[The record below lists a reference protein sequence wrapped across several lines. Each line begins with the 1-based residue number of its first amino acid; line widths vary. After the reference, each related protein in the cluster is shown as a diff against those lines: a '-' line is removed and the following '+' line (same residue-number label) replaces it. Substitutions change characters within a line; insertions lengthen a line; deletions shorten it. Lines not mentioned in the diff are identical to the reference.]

1 MFWVVVCLVNLFQTN
16 SLHITKEESLVST
29 SGLSLAGIHIVFK
42 NRFKK
47 MNSAWVFFHYY
58 FLIRKE
64 KKKKAEGE
72 EKSPG

>member
-47 MNSAWVFFHYY
+47 MNSA
-58 FLIRKE
+58 
-64 KKKKAEGE
+64 
-72 EKSPG
+72 